1 MVDIEGKQF
10 TLFWDMDRAKLPSLT
25 FGGRALWLRHRLD
38 FTLLRPIDAIIE
50 READVFPW
58 LAVTEL
64 VCAGIEALAGFY
76 GDKQHGTGTPFCR
89 FVYDFMHGDYARK
102 APDGGGENKTYCEHL
117 QSYFR
122 NGLAHGFGIEWGGL
136 WNADTQ
142 NLQGYLRPNLDGRGI
157 AVCPKALL
165 RDFRQAIQAYFECL
179 ACEGENSLMGR
190 NFVER
195 FEAIL
200 QQTSKLY

>member
-1 MVDIEGKQF
+1 MIDIEGKQF
-10 TLFWDMDRAKLPSLT
+10 ALFWDMDRALLPSLS
-25 FGGRALWLRHRLD
+25 FDGRVSWLRHRLD
-38 FTLLRPIDAIIE
+38 FTLLKPIDAIVE
-50 READVFPW
+50 RETDVFPW

-64 VCAGIEALAGFY
+64 VCAGIAALAGFF
-76 GDKQHGTGTPFCR
+76 GDKQHGVGTSFCR
-89 FVYDFMHGDYARK
+89 FVYAFMHGDFCREALD
-102 APDGGGENKTYCEHL
+102 ANGEPKTYCEHL
-117 QSYFR
+117 QAYFR

-142 NLQGYLRPNLDGRGI
+142 NLLGYLRPNVDGRGI
-157 AVCPKALL
+157 AICPKALL
-165 RDFRQAIQAYFECL
+165 YDFRQAIEAYFERL

-190 NFVER
+190 NFAGR